1 MSPGIDHAWHIRSR
15 RLAIRLLFSIF
26 SILLIAG
33 CRGGAK
39 SDPQSPAPSAPPTSP
54 ASTPST
60 PSPSPSPS
68 PSVTQPPDLVQ
79 GQHNPPEQSASWAV
93 AQIMA
98 ECKPQL
104 APDATLLRVYTLRTT
119 NKGLIANWS
128 VDIVSPSVPD
138 SICSGQTG
146 GRTFVLPIANHRPGY
161 QFTAAETVSGWRF
174 DSPAVADLALWPGA
188 DGYMFDLRHA
198 SHHRQTGAHVPEN
211 VPADTPI
218 IRVAATPG
226 SPVYAM
232 IDARTGEIVH
242 KTY

>member
-1 MSPGIDHAWHIRSR
+1 MNVRIDHPWQIGAG
-15 RLAIRLLFSIF
+15 RLGFRLMLGIF
-26 SILLIAG
+26 SILMLAG
-33 CRGGAK
+33 CGGGAK
-39 SDPQSPAPSAPPTSP
+39 ADPKSPAPSAAPTAAP
-54 ASTPST
+54 AAAPST
-60 PSPSPSPS
+60 QSPSPSAA
-68 PSVTQPPDLVQ
+68 QPPDLLL
-79 GQHNPPEQSASWAV
+79 GQHNPPEQSASWAA

-98 ECKPQL
+98 ECKLQL

-146 GRTFVLPIANHRPGY
+146 GRTFVGPIANYRPGY

-198 SHHRQTGAHVPEN
+198 GHHRQTGAHVPEN

-232 IDARTGEIVH
+232 IDARTGEIVY